1 MIIKVKYSYLLS
13 IFFLFVCIG
22 TRPYMNELIAELE
35 GKADPVRQL
44 VVILFLFVGLYLCL
58 KYKASTINTVLFNW
72 PFIVLIVFCCV
83 TLFWSSEASFTF
95 KRLVILISVI
105 VFVVSISSTLSL
117 SKVLE
122 ILRFNTLLLLCI
134 NFLSIVFL
142 YGLSVDHEGLW
153 KGIHIHKNT
162 AGSISALTTILWYF
176 STYRHKNLI
185 VVLSLFF
192 LFQTGSKTS
201 FALVFLSIFAAV
213 LFKYIINSRKLTR
226 QTIFVTF
233 LSFIIITTLFFDL
246 LIIVGSLYGDV
257 TLTGRTIIWDFV
269 QYQINLKPN
278 LGYGYQAFWGTGEG
292 SIPLVFGNE
301 FVQQFAQSHNGY
313 IDVIVQLGYLGL
325 TLLIIFLLNIAQSI
339 NLACGIIN
347 SKQIQLVISLYLYV
361 LLHNFLESSFLS
373 PLSPLFFTFLIVVV
387 SFTRE
392 ISLERAKVQYHHSNI

>member
-44 VVILFLFVGLYLCL
+44 AVILFLFIGLYLCL
-58 KYKASTINTVLFNW
+58 KHKVSTLNTVLFNW
-72 PFIVLIVFCCV
+72 SFIVLIVFCSV
-83 TLFWSSEASFTF
+83 SLLWSSEPSFTF
-95 KRLVILISVI
+95 KRLVILIAVI
-105 VFVVSISSTLSL
+105 VFIFSISSTLSF

-142 YGLSVDHEGLW
+142 YGISVDHEGLW

-162 AGSISALTTILWYF
+162 AGSISALTTIIWYF

-185 VVLSLFF
+185 VILSLFF

-201 FALVFLSIFAAV
+201 FALVFLCVSAAE
-213 LFKYIINSRKLTR
+213 LTKHIINARKLTR
-226 QTIFVTF
+226 QISFVTF
-233 LSFIIITTLFFDL
+233 LSLIIITALSFDIL
-246 LIIVGSLYGDV
+246 TIVGNLYGDV

-269 QYQINLKPN
+269 QYQINLKPY
-278 LGYGYQAFWGTGEG
+278 LGYGYQAFWGTGED

-301 FVQQFAQSHNGY
+301 FIRQFGQSHNGY
-313 IDVIVQLGYLGL
+313 IDVIVQLGYLGI
-325 TLLIIFLLNIAQSI
+325 TLLIIFLLKVGLSI
-339 NLACGIIN
+339 NLASGVIN
-347 SKQIQLVISLYLYV
+347 YKQVQLVISLYSYV

-373 PLSPLFFTFLIVVV
+373 PLSPLFFTFLLIVV

-392 ISLERAKVQYHHSNI
+392 VSLERAKV